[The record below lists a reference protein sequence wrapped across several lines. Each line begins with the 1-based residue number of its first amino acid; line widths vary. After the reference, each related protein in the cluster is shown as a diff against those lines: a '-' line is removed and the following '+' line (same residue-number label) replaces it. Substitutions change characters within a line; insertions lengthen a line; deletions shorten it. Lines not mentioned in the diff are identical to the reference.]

1 MMKEKI
7 EKIEFQILS
16 LNEKEKDLRE
26 KRKKLLQQKTQYKK
40 LLAQKERE
48 EKAIENEKIVKI
60 LEERYGE
67 ITSDTILDAISL
79 LHS

>member
-1 MMKEKI
+1 MKEKI

-26 KRKKLLQQKTQYKK
+26 KRKKLLQQKTQYEK

-60 LEERYGE
+60 IEERYGE

>member
-1 MMKEKI
+1 MKEKI
-7 EKIEFQILS
+7 KKIESQILG
-16 LNEKEKDLRE
+16 LNEKEKDIRE
-26 KRKKLLQQKTQYKK
+26 KRKKLLQQKTQYEK